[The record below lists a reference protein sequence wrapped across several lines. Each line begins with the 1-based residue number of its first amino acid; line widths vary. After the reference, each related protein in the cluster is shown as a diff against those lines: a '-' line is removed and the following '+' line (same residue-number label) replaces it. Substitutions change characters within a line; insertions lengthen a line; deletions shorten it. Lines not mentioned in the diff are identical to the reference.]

1 MVTTM
6 VENWKPKMK
15 FEADTE
21 LLNISII
28 VLENGGMS
36 VDLEAQNK

>member
-1 MVTTM
+1 M

-15 FEADTE
+15 FEADKE
-21 LLNISII
+21 LSNISIT
-28 VLENGGMS
+28 VLKNGGMS